1 MVGTQKEKCLLEYQK
16 LLGISKSEVV
26 VYSDSHDDIPLLLQA
41 GHPIAVNPDKK
52 LAKFAQLNQWRI
64 I

>member
-1 MVGTQKEKCLLEYQK
+1 
-16 LLGISKSEVV
+16 
-26 VYSDSHDDIPLLLQA
+26 LQA